1 MVEFPLSDKVFPVV
15 VCLHKLSFSFL
26 TLSSMLPLSSEIASK
41 VFFPFSSIK
50 LLWMALPSDVWCQE
64 LLCVCFCGMQLV
76 FSVLLYFEISTFCLA
91 LLLTQH
97 NGLCQNTCEGIRL
110 QTNARSCA
118 HTHTQSTLGN
128 CPLGGFWITMFS
140 MLSAAWHH

>member
-41 VFFPFSSIK
+41 VFFLSV
-50 LLWMALPSDVWCQE
+50 LLNCCGWPY
-64 LLCVCFCGMQLV
+64 LLMSGVRRFCVCVSAGCSLF

-97 NGLCQNTCEGIRL
+97 NGLCQNTCEGYGRK
-110 QTNARSCA
+110 QMHA
-118 HTHTQSTLGN
+118 HERTRTHKVHLATALWEALDYN
-128 CPLGGFWITMFS
+128 V
-140 MLSAAWHH
+140 